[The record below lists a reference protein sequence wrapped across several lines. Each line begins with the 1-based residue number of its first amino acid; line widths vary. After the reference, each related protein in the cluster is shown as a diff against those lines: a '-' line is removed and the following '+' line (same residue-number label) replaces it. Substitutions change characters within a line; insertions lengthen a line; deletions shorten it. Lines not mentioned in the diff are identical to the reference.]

1 MTKIQALS
9 ILESHKADFAV
20 RYGVERIGIFG
31 SVARDEATESSDVD
45 IIAQMPP
52 SFSSLIGLQDELEK
66 EFGTKVDLVRI
77 HDNMRERFK
86 TRILREA
93 IFV

>member
-1 MTKIQALS
+1 VTKLQVLS
-9 ILESHKADFAV
+9 ILESHKSDFAT
-20 RYGVERIGIFG
+20 RFGVERIGVFG
-31 SVARDEATESSDVD
+31 SVARDEATEGSDVD

-52 SFSSLIGLQDELEK
+52 SFSSLIELQEELEK
-66 EFGTKVDLVRI
+66 EFGTKVDLVRM

>member
-1 MTKIQALS
+1 VTKSQILS
-9 ILESHKADFAV
+9 ILENRKSDFAA
-20 RYGVERIGIFG
+20 RFGVERIGVFG

-52 SFSSLIGLQDELEK
+52 SFASLIELQDELEK
-66 EFGTKVDLVRI
+66 EFGTKVDLVTL
-77 HDNMRERFK
+77 HNNMRPRFRE
-86 TRILREA
+86 RILREA

>member
-1 MTKIQALS
+1 MTKTQILS
-9 ILESHKADFAV
+9 ILQSHKADFAS
-20 RYGVERIGIFG
+20 RYGVERIGVFG
-31 SVARDEATESSDVD
+31 SVARDEATENSDVD

-52 SFSSLIGLQDELEK
+52 SFSSLIELQEELEK

-86 TRILREA
+86 NRILREA

>member
-1 MTKIQALS
+1 MTKTQVLS
-9 ILESHKADFAV
+9 ILESHKSDFAA
-20 RYGVERIGIFG
+20 RFGVERIGVFG

-52 SFSSLIGLQDELEK
+52 SFSSLIELQDELEK
-66 EFGTKVDLVRI
+66 EFGTKVDLVTL
-77 HDNMRERFK
+77 HNNMRPRFRE
-86 TRILREA
+86 RILREA